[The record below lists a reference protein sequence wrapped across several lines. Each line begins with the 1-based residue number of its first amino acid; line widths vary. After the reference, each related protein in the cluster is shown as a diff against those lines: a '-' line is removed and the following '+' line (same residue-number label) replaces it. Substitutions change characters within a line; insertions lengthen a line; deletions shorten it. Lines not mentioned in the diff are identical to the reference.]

1 MTAIERLIE
10 AKSATYTEMREIL
23 RGKARAY
30 ALERVG
36 GSPTNQRARTML
48 AAAYDAGVSAMVER
62 ARDALKE
69 TDSTLLLGALSAIQ
83 TENTTDGLNM
93 IRRYLDQCG
102 VDHSEYAAEYY
113 QEPSG
118 VGSGDSAG
126 AFGAR
131 TSVLRGRAPSGEG
144 SLGVAPIESENE
156 RENIDGD
163 VGGNGDPTIVREE
176 EHVWEVGEYCV
187 WTMHPEY
194 GSARIKWLGSR
205 DVLYDGEGDTKRCK
219 LYFERLDRV
228 EEAYVCEL
236 ELIEV
241 S

>member
-62 ARDALKE
+62 ARDVLKE

-156 RENIDGD
+156 RDESASESEQDA
-163 VGGNGDPTIVREE
+163 EE
-176 EHVWEVGEYCV
+176 KRVWEVGEYCV

-194 GSARIKWLGSR
+194 GSAKIKWLGSR

>member
-10 AKSATYTEMREIL
+10 AKSATYAEMREIL
-23 RGKARAY
+23 RGKARTY

-62 ARDALKE
+62 ARDVLKE

-118 VGSGDSAG
+118 VVSGDLAG
-126 AFGAR
+126 ASGAR
-131 TSVLRGRAPSGEG
+131 TSVLRGRAPFGEG

-156 RENIDGD
+156 RDESASESEQDA
-163 VGGNGDPTIVREE
+163 EE
-176 EHVWEVGEYCV
+176 KRVWEVGEYCV

-194 GSARIKWLGSR
+194 GSAKIKWLGSR
-205 DVLYDGEGDTKRCK
+205 DVLYDGEGYTKRCK

>member
-48 AAAYDAGVSAMVER
+48 AAAFDAGVSAMVER
-62 ARDALKE
+62 ARDALILDEDDEQDSSGYDRAMEAMFAYCLAVGEQEVIE
-69 TDSTLLLGALSAIQ
+69 TIEALSEGRAKIIAV
-83 TENTTDGLNM
+83 LPP
-93 IRRYLDQCG
+93 
-102 VDHSEYAAEYY
+102 VA
-113 QEPSG
+113 
-118 VGSGDSAG
+118 VGASAPDD
-126 AFGAR
+126 R

-163 VGGNGDPTIVREE
+163 VGGYGDPTIVREE

-205 DVLYDGEGDTKRCK
+205 DVVYDGEGYTKRCK